1 MTKPKRLTIW
11 AIIGCV
17 VLTGSIGLRVLA
29 GSGGY
34 AQPTNP
40 GEKLDLITYAF
51 RRSGNSATGLGVY
64 LGTYAIGMA
73 HCQIL
78 KKVNDDTFHCYDQV
92 GGQQYSGKESSS
104 GYGLLFMEYP
114 GNCLSGYCLMNSR
127 ISLLLPIGDRQAGTM
142 HWARYTLNGADGET
156 GHTYYESDSY
166 PAPLTTI
173 EIRQVL
179 ADLDSVSGLSEPD

>member
-1 MTKPKRLTIW
+1 MTKKLTTW
-11 AIIGCV
+11 FVIGCV
-17 VLTGSIGLRVLA
+17 ILASSIGLKVLA

-34 AQPTNP
+34 AQPTTP
-40 GEKLDLITYAF
+40 GEKLDLTTYAF
-51 RRSGNSATGLGVY
+51 RRTGDGATGLGVY

-78 KKVNDDTFHCYDQV
+78 KKVNDDLFHCYDNV
-92 GGQQYSGKESSS
+92 GGQQYSGKVASS

-114 GNCLSGYCLMNSR
+114 DNCLSGYCLLNSR
-127 ISLLLPIGDRQAGTM
+127 ISLLLPIGDYQAGTM
-142 HWARYTLNGADGET
+142 HWVRYTLNGADGAT
-156 GHTYYESDSY
+156 GHTYEETASY

-179 ADLDSVSGLSEPD
+179 ADLDAVAGLSEPD